1 MRTLL
6 AACLLI
12 AAPLAH
18 AGVRVEMTDG
28 TTLTV
33 ESHWIDGQQV
43 HLVRGGVDMI
53 VAKSRIKAIDEDVPD
68 PEVYRD
74 HGTAAAEATDV
85 GDGQAGEP
93 GAPAG
98 EPAPPQAAAGDPKLS
113 DLSEADLE
121 ALHGQEATRL
131 TELQDERFHAAYGG
145 GASPQAQQQI
155 DDAVARQ
162 SHREAEVRAALQRA
176 KTAEAGVPTVPAVE
190 QPQ

>member
-12 AAPLAH
+12 TAPLAH

-33 ESHWIDGQQV
+33 ESHWFDGQQV

-74 HGTAAAEATDV
+74 HGPEAAEASND
-85 GDGQAGEP
+85 GGGQAGS
-93 GAPAG
+93 ATG
-98 EPAPPQAAAGDPKLS
+98 EPAPPQAVAGASTLS

-121 ALHGQEATRL
+121 ALHGQEAARL
-131 TELQDERFHAAYGG
+131 TELQDERFHAAYGAG
-145 GASPQAQQQI
+145 VSPQERKQI

-162 SHREAEVRAALQRA
+162 SRRTAEVRAELQRA
-176 KTAEAGVPTVPAVE
+176 KTAEGGYPTVPAVE

>member
-12 AAPLAH
+12 AAPLAQ
-18 AGVRVEMTDG
+18 AGVRVEMIDG

-74 HGTAAAEATDV
+74 HGPEAAEASND
-85 GDGQAGEP
+85 GGGQAGS
-93 GAPAG
+93 AAG

-113 DLSEADLE
+113 DLSAADLE
-121 ALHGQEATRL
+121 ALHDEESARL
-131 TELQDERFHAAYGG
+131 TELQDERFRAAYGG
-145 GASPQAQQQI
+145 GATPQEQKQA
-155 DDAVARQ
+155 DDAVAQQNR
-162 SHREAEVRAALQRA
+162 RTAEVRAALERA
-176 KTAEAGVPTVPAVE
+176 KQAEGVPTVPAVE